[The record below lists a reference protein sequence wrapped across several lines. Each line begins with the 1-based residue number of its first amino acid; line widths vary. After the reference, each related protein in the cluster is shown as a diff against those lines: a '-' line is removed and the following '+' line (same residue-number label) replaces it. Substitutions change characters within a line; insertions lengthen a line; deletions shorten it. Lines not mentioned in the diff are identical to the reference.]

1 MAHSKNDVP
10 FFGGTLRQRT
20 NTKKGIPTVEC
31 ALIDP
36 NTTCPYTNA
45 ELYRALLRRSE
56 ERPALASA
64 VEHEIREIAEKAN
77 DNPNAEFRV
86 QCSGK
91 TKADAEKRAKKELHP
106 RLALIAKLLYRPLW
120 ESSVAG
126 GRPTVADF
134 VEYMGDDLF
143 RAVTPGDRPNL
154 MSALRTAILPIIKDK
169 RLDELVSEEQ
179 VKKEKDKINRLL
191 TKTHAKDTKRRNV
204 KRAYTILFRTIVESG
219 FAGCKNALELADSIE
234 MTKQQN
240 RKLSNS
246 ILPGNLDA
254 HQRCSLFTRT
264 EYPKT
269 DPSYRLIPISQELGE
284 RLIAERENL
293 ELRYG
298 DMSLLLRIGQ
308 PEESEYYTDAVTIS
322 SHMRQLKE
330 QIPQLLRQPEFLE
343 EMRKNRPYTF
353 DKASQDEY
361 LNNMLTSHA
370 LRRYFCTW
378 LYTVSGV
385 ETNEIY
391 SLMGHLNKNIRQR
404 SGPCGPTP
412 AEIYRLC
419 LLKHVSRTLFHAAHP
434 LQYNLGEKCR
444 ETEVPACSV
453 EFTIPPET
461 SWEIVVEDSEP
472 FNHVALRGNGITWDV
487 RYQDEFRPNPNR
499 YALLATEEMYTIQS
513 KGKFLDAL
521 KKATKGEKLN
531 K

>member
-91 TKADAEKRAKKELHP
+91 TKADVEKRAKKELHP

-143 RAVTPGDRPNL
+143 RAATPGDRPNL
-154 MSALRTAILPIIKDK
+154 MSALRTAILPIVKDK

-204 KRAYTILFRTIVESG
+204 KRAYTILFRTIVT
-219 FAGCKNALELADSIE
+219 F
-234 MTKQQN
+234 
-240 RKLSNS
+240 LSN
-246 ILPGNLDA
+246 I
-254 HQRCSLFTRT
+254 
-264 EYPKT
+264 
-269 DPSYRLIPISQELGE
+269 I
-284 RLIAERENL
+284 
-293 ELRYG
+293 
-298 DMSLLLRIGQ
+298 
-308 PEESEYYTDAVTIS
+308 
-322 SHMRQLKE
+322 
-330 QIPQLLRQPEFLE
+330 
-343 EMRKNRPYTF
+343 
-353 DKASQDEY
+353 
-361 LNNMLTSHA
+361 
-370 LRRYFCTW
+370 
-378 LYTVSGV
+378 
-385 ETNEIY
+385 
-391 SLMGHLNKNIRQR
+391 
-404 SGPCGPTP
+404 
-412 AEIYRLC
+412 
-419 LLKHVSRTLFHAAHP
+419 
-434 LQYNLGEKCR
+434 
-444 ETEVPACSV
+444 
-453 EFTIPPET
+453 
-461 SWEIVVEDSEP
+461 
-472 FNHVALRGNGITWDV
+472 
-487 RYQDEFRPNPNR
+487 
-499 YALLATEEMYTIQS
+499 
-513 KGKFLDAL
+513 
-521 KKATKGEKLN
+521 
-531 K
+531 